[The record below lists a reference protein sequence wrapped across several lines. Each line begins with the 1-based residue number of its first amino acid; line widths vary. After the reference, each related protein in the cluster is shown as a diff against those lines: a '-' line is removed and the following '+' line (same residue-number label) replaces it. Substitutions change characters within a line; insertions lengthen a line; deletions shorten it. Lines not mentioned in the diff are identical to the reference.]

1 MKNSRATEIK
11 VGATV
16 LLGVLLF
23 VWILGWTKN
32 FSISSSD
39 SELKV
44 MFNNVSGLEIGNDVT
59 VNGVKKGKVTDFYVF
74 KTYVIVTIKVSNDIQ
89 LKKDASFS
97 LELTDLMGGRKIE
110 INPGYSEE
118 PLDLEATHR
127 GVYRTDLAGVVA
139 LFSELQDKL
148 DVILK
153 EVTDALA
160 GFNSFVGDEKFV
172 ADVKASLSNFNMLSN
187 DLAQILDENREN
199 LREISAN
206 TREITEETKL
216 LISSNKESLQKT
228 INQMNVLVHRSDS
241 LISLLNAMAVETKEG
256 NNNLGKI
263 LYDDTLYY
271 NLTESMARLKELS
284 ELILFQL
291 KTDGFRVDFELF

>member
-11 VGATV
+11 VGITV

-23 VWILGWTKN
+23 IWILGWTKN

-39 SELKV
+39 TELKV

-59 VNGVKKGKVTDFYVF
+59 VNGVKKGNVTDFYVF

-89 LKKDASFS
+89 LKKDATFS

-110 INPGYSEE
+110 INPGFSEE
-118 PLDLEATHR
+118 PLDLDAIHR

-139 LFSELQDKL
+139 LFSKLQDKL

-172 ADVKASLSNFNMLSN
+172 ADVKSSLNNFNRLSGN
-187 DLAQILDENREN
+187 LAQILDENREN
-199 LREISAN
+199 LKEISAN
-206 TREITEETKL
+206 TKEITEETKL
-216 LISSNKESLQKT
+216 LINSNKESLQQT
-228 INQMNVLVHRSDS
+228 LNQMNILVYRSDS
-241 LISLLNAMAVETKEG
+241 LITVLNAMALETKEG

>member
-1 MKNSRATEIK
+1 MKNSRTTEIK
-11 VGATV
+11 VGVTV

-23 VWILGWTKN
+23 IWILGWTKN

-59 VNGVKKGKVTDFYVF
+59 VNGVKKGNVTDFYVF
-74 KTYVIVTIKVSNDIQ
+74 KTYVIVTLKVSNDVQ
-89 LKKDASFS
+89 LKKDAKFS

-110 INPGYSEE
+110 ISPGFSEE
-118 PLDLEATHR
+118 PLALDAIHS

-148 DVILK
+148 DIILK

-160 GFNSFVGDEKFV
+160 GFNSLVGDEKFIS
-172 ADVKASLSNFNMLSN
+172 DVKSSLNNFNRLSVN
-187 DLAQILDENREN
+187 LAQILDENREN
-199 LREISAN
+199 LKEISAN
-206 TREITEETKL
+206 TKEITQETKL
-216 LISSNKESLQKT
+216 LINSNKESLQET
-228 INQMNVLVHRSDS
+228 ISQMNILVHRSDS
-241 LISLLNAMAVETKEG
+241 LMTVLNAMALETKNG

>member
-11 VGATV
+11 VGITV

-23 VWILGWTKN
+23 IWILGWTKN

-39 SELKV
+39 SELKI

-59 VNGVKKGKVTDFYVF
+59 VNGVKKGNVTDFYVF
-74 KTYVIVTIKVSNDIQ
+74 KTYVIVSIKVSNDVQ
-89 LKKDASFS
+89 LKNDATFS

-110 INPGYSEE
+110 INPGFSEE
-118 PLDLEATHR
+118 PLDLDVIHR

-148 DVILK
+148 DVILI
-153 EVTDALA
+153 EVTDALS
-160 GFNSFVGDEKFV
+160 GFNSLVGDEKFI
-172 ADVKASLSNFNMLSN
+172 ADVKSSLNNFNRLSEN
-187 DLAQILDENREN
+187 LAQVLDENRDN
-199 LREISAN
+199 LKEISAN
-206 TREITEETKL
+206 TKEITEETKL
-216 LISSNKESLQKT
+216 LINSNKESIKQTLD
-228 INQMNVLVHRSDS
+228 QMNILVYKSDS
-241 LISLLNAMAVETKEG
+241 LITVLNAIALETKEG

-263 LYDDTLYY
+263 LYDDTLYN

-291 KTDGFRVDFELF
+291 KTDGFRVDFDLF

>member
-11 VGATV
+11 VGVTV
-16 LLGVLLF
+16 LLGVLVF
-23 VWILGWTKN
+23 IWILGWTKN

-39 SELKV
+39 VEIKV
-44 MFNNVSGLEIGNDVT
+44 MFNNVSGLEIGNIVT
-59 VNGVKKGKVTDFYVF
+59 VNGVKKGNVADFYVF

-89 LKKDASFS
+89 LKKDAAFT

-110 INPGYSEE
+110 INPGFSEE
-118 PLDLEATHR
+118 PLDLEAIHR

-153 EVTDALA
+153 EVTDALT
-160 GFNSFVGDEKFV
+160 GFNSLVGDEKFI
-172 ADVKASLSNFNMLSN
+172 ANVKSSLSNFNRLSVS
-187 DLAQILDENREN
+187 LTQVLDENREN
-199 LREISAN
+199 LKEISAN
-206 TREITEETKL
+206 TKEITEETKMF
-216 LISSNKESLQKT
+216 INSNKESLQQT
-228 INQMNVLVHRSDS
+228 LNQMNVLVHRSDS
-241 LISLLNAMAVETKEG
+241 LITVMNAMAVETKEG
-256 NNNLGKI
+256 KNNLGKI

-271 NLTESMARLKELS
+271 NLTESMSRLKELS
-284 ELILFQL
+284 ELILYQL

>member
-11 VGATV
+11 VGVTV

-23 VWILGWTKN
+23 IWILGWTKN

-39 SELKV
+39 VEIKV
-44 MFNNVSGLEIGNDVT
+44 MFNNVSGLEIGNNVT
-59 VNGVKKGKVTDFYVF
+59 VNGVKKGNVTDFYVF

-89 LKKDASFS
+89 LKKDAAFT

-110 INPGYSEE
+110 INPGFSEE
-118 PLDLEATHR
+118 PLDLTATHR
-127 GVYRTDLAGVVA
+127 GIYRTDLAGVVA
-139 LFSELQDKL
+139 LFSKLQDKL

-160 GFNSFVGDEKFV
+160 GFNSFVGDEKFI
-172 ADVKASLSNFNMLSN
+172 ADVKSSISNVNRLSVS
-187 DLAQILDENREN
+187 LAQVLEENREN
-199 LREISAN
+199 LKEISSN
-206 TREITEETKL
+206 TKEITEETKL
-216 LISSNKESLQKT
+216 LINSNKESLQQT
-228 INQMNVLVHRSDS
+228 LNQMNVLVHRSDS
-241 LISLLNAMAVETKEG
+241 LITVMNAMAMETKEG
-256 NNNLGKI
+256 KNNLGKI

-271 NLTESMARLKELS
+271 NLTESMSRLKELS

>member
-110 INPGYSEE
+110 INPGFSEE

>member
-110 INPGYSEE
+110 INPGFSEE

-160 GFNSFVGDEKFV
+160 GFNSFVGDEIFV

>member
-11 VGATV
+11 VGITV

-23 VWILGWTKN
+23 IWILGWTKN

-59 VNGVKKGKVTDFYVF
+59 VNGVKKGNVTDFYVF

-89 LKKDASFS
+89 LKKDATFS

-110 INPGYSEE
+110 INPGFSEE
-118 PLDLEATHR
+118 PLALDAIHR
-127 GVYRTDLAGVVA
+127 GVYRTDLAGVVS

-148 DVILK
+148 DVILI

-160 GFNSFVGDEKFV
+160 GFNSFVGDEKFI
-172 ADVKASLSNFNMLSN
+172 ADVKSSLNNFNRLSEN
-187 DLAQILDENREN
+187 LSQILDENREN
-199 LREISAN
+199 LKEISAN
-206 TREITEETKL
+206 TKEITEETKL
-216 LISSNKESLQKT
+216 LINSNKESLQKT
-228 INQMNVLVHRSDS
+228 LNQMNILVYRSDS
-241 LISLLNAMAVETKEG
+241 LITVLNAMALETKDG

>member
-11 VGATV
+11 VGITV

-23 VWILGWTKN
+23 IWILGWTKN

-59 VNGVKKGKVTDFYVF
+59 VNGVKKGNVTDFYVF

-89 LKKDASFS
+89 LKKDATFS

-110 INPGYSEE
+110 INPGFSEE
-118 PLDLEATHR
+118 PLDLDAIHR

-160 GFNSFVGDEKFV
+160 GFNSFVGDEKFI
-172 ADVKASLSNFNMLSN
+172 ADVKSSLNNFNRLSEN
-187 DLAQILDENREN
+187 LAQILDENREN
-199 LREISAN
+199 LKEISAN
-206 TREITEETKL
+206 TKEITEETKL
-216 LISSNKESLQKT
+216 LINSNKESLQKT
-228 INQMNVLVHRSDS
+228 LNQMNILVYRSDS
-241 LISLLNAMAVETKEG
+241 LITVLNAMALETKEG

>member
-11 VGATV
+11 VGLTV

-23 VWILGWTKN
+23 IWILGWTKN

-39 SELKV
+39 SELKI
-44 MFNNVSGLEIGNDVT
+44 MFNNVSGLEIGNNVT
-59 VNGVKKGKVTDFYVF
+59 VNGVKKGNVTDFYVF

-89 LKKDASFS
+89 LKNDATFS

-110 INPGYSEE
+110 INPGFSEE
-118 PLDLEATHR
+118 PLALDVIHR

-153 EVTDALA
+153 EVTDALS
-160 GFNSFVGDEKFV
+160 GINSFVGDEKFV
-172 ADVKASLSNFNMLSN
+172 ADVKSSLNNFNRLSEN
-187 DLAQILDENREN
+187 LAQVLDENRDN
-199 LREISAN
+199 LKEISAN
-206 TREITEETKL
+206 TKEITEETKL
-216 LISSNKESLQKT
+216 LINSNKESIKQTLD
-228 INQMNVLVHRSDS
+228 QMNILVYRSDS
-241 LISLLNAMAVETKEG
+241 LITVLNAMVLETKEG

>member
-11 VGATV
+11 VGLTV

-23 VWILGWTKN
+23 IWILGWTKN

-39 SELKV
+39 SELKI
-44 MFNNVSGLEIGNDVT
+44 MFNNVSGLEIGNNVT
-59 VNGVKKGKVTDFYVF
+59 VNGVKKGNVTDFYVF

-89 LKKDASFS
+89 LKNDATFS

-110 INPGYSEE
+110 INPGFSEE
-118 PLDLEATHR
+118 PLALDVIHR

-153 EVTDALA
+153 EVTDALS

-172 ADVKASLSNFNMLSN
+172 ADVKSSLNNFNRLSEN
-187 DLAQILDENREN
+187 LAQVLDENRDN
-199 LREISAN
+199 LKEISAN
-206 TREITEETKL
+206 TKEITEETKL
-216 LISSNKESLQKT
+216 LINSNKESIKQTLD
-228 INQMNVLVHRSDS
+228 QMNILVYRSDS
-241 LISLLNAMAVETKEG
+241 LITVLNAMVLETKEG

>member
-11 VGATV
+11 VGITV

-23 VWILGWTKN
+23 IWILGWTKN

-44 MFNNVSGLEIGNDVT
+44 MFNNVSGLEIGNNVT
-59 VNGVKKGKVTDFYVF
+59 VNGVKKGNVTDFYVF
-74 KTYVIVTIKVSNDIQ
+74 KTYVIVSLKVSNDVQ
-89 LKKDASFS
+89 LKKDAKFS

-110 INPGYSEE
+110 ISPGFSEE
-118 PLDLEATHR
+118 PLDLDAIHR

-160 GFNSFVGDEKFV
+160 GFNSLVGDEKFIS
-172 ADVKASLSNFNMLSN
+172 DVKSSLNNFNRLSVN
-187 DLAQILDENREN
+187 LAQILDENREN
-199 LREISAN
+199 LKEISAN
-206 TREITEETKL
+206 TREITQETKS
-216 LISSNKESLQKT
+216 LINSNKESLQQT
-228 INQMNVLVHRSDS
+228 ISQMNILVHRSDS
-241 LISLLNAMAVETKEG
+241 LMAVLNAMALETKEG

-271 NLTESMARLKELS
+271 NLTQSMSRLKELS